1 VRTRG
6 WGRCCA
12 RAPPGT
18 PGTPCPRAAP
28 RTPGGGQYRVEAA
41 SHSPQAPGGRKGSE
55 VHLLGSEAHPLDS
68 AVHLQDLVA
77 PPLGLAAPQGSV
89 TGCQI
94 ASLTGSARAARAAV
108 STRAL
113 IMWRQAGPPAAGE
126 PTVRL
131 LATRRSAP
139 APGTILATP
148 SCRAAG
154 SPPRTCAY
162 PTPVALTPTVRAPG
176 HASLYLHHHPPLQA
190 SRARTT

>member
-1 VRTRG
+1 MAWPALFLCLHILPVLPSPQFGADSPCSPSPCGPGALCEVSPMSSPITLGPRTRV

-77 PPLGLAAPQGSV
+77 PPLGLAAPQGSA

-94 ASLTGSARAARAAV
+94 ASLTGERV
-108 STRAL
+108 GQWT
-113 IMWRQAGPPAAGE
+113 PA
-126 PTVRL
+126 
-131 LATRRSAP
+131 
-139 APGTILATP
+139 IN
-148 SCRAAG
+148 
-154 SPPRTCAY
+154 
-162 PTPVALTPTVRAPG
+162 
-176 HASLYLHHHPPLQA
+176 
-190 SRARTT
+190 